1 MLALVAA
8 ASAQADDAD
17 GFHAEPSLYWT
28 SGESRI
34 DLNVAS
40 RYRLESWDAY
50 AMDSDSFWGVRNRAK
65 LTYTW
70 REQLQIVGEV
80 QDVRVGSMDPNGTG
94 VLATYRNAAE
104 GDYNAHGT
112 DIHLL
117 WAEFRFTPAFSF
129 RVGRQ
134 DLKVGPEVSYPEAD
148 WRYLKTVRLG
158 ERLIGS
164 VGFSHEERAAD
175 GITIRADFGESN
187 LFVFAAQP
195 TTGVFEVD
203 QAYRPLHD
211 VSYEGAQW
219 TVKRGTW
226 LPDTELAA
234 FAIAYQD
241 TREPDDG
248 GLPHGL
254 SLATFGG
261 SLLGVYLLGPG
272 ALDVLFFG
280 AGQLGSYDRLD
291 HAAWALLGEVGY
303 QLEELPWKPWLRAG
317 VNAASGDSNPNDG
330 DHQTFFNLLPS
341 NHIYYGFAD
350 QLALQNVVNPFVQLR
365 LAPLEMLTLNLFAHW
380 FRLANPDDARYS
392 GTGVYNTQTFGFPAQ
407 PSRGFTHVGREYD
420 VVATLN
426 PHKAL
431 TLEAGWSWFQGGAL
445 FDVSPNRSQNL
456 QFGYVQ
462 AELRY

>member
-1 MLALVAA
+1 M
-8 ASAQADDAD
+8 
-17 GFHAEPSLYWT
+17 
-28 SGESRI
+28 
-34 DLNVAS
+34 N
-40 RYRLESWDAY
+40 
-50 AMDSDSFWGVRNRAK
+50 SDSFWGLRNRLK

-70 REQLQIVGEV
+70 REKLQLVGEV
-80 QDVRVGSMDPNGTG
+80 QDVRVGSMDSTGTG
-94 VLATYRNAAE
+94 LLATYRNAAE

-117 WAEFRFTPAFSF
+117 WAEFRFTPLASF

-134 DLKVGPEVSYPEAD
+134 DLKVGPEVVYPEAD
-148 WRYLKTVRLG
+148 WKYLKTQRLG

-175 GITIRADFGESN
+175 GITVRADFGGHN
-187 LFVFAAQP
+187 LFAFAAQP

-211 VSYEGAQW
+211 VTYEGAQW

-241 TREPDDG
+241 RRSVEDA
-248 GLPHGL
+248 GLPHHI
-254 SLATFGG
+254 SLVTFGG
-261 SLLGVYLLGPG
+261 SWLGVYPLGFGSLDFLLY
-272 ALDVLFFG
+272 G
-280 AGQLGSYDRLD
+280 AGQLGSYDTLD
-291 HAAWALLGEVGY
+291 DAGWAALAEVGWH
-303 QLEELPWKPWLRAG
+303 LDELPWQPWLRGG
-317 VNAASGDSNPNDG
+317 VNAASGDQDPNDG
-330 DHQTFFNLLPS
+330 AHQTFFNMIPT

-350 QLALQNVVNPFVQLR
+350 QLALQNVVNPFIQLR
-365 LAPLEMLTLNLFAHW
+365 LAPHEMLALNLFVHW
-380 FRLANPDDARYS
+380 FRLTNSSDARYS
-392 GTGVYNTQTFGFPAQ
+392 GTGVYNTETFGFNAQ

-420 VVATLN
+420 IVATIT

-431 TLEAGWSWFQGGAL
+431 TVEAGWSWLEGGAL
-445 FDVSPNRSQNL
+445 FGLNRSQNL
-456 QFGYVQ
+456 QWGYVQ

>member
-34 DLNVAS
+34 DLNVSS

-148 WRYLKTVRLG
+148 WRYLKTARLG

-175 GITIRADFGESN
+175 GITTRADFGESN

-211 VSYEGAQW
+211 VTYEGAQW

-226 LPDTELAA
+226 LPDTELA
-234 FAIAYQD
+234 
-241 TREPDDG
+241 
-248 GLPHGL
+248 GLR
-254 SLATFGG
+254 
-261 SLLGVYLLGPG
+261 
-272 ALDVLFFG
+272 
-280 AGQLGSYDRLD
+280 DRLPG
-291 HAAWALLGEVGY
+291 H
-303 QLEELPWKPWLRAG
+303 PRAG
-317 VNAASGDSNPNDG
+317 
-330 DHQTFFNLLPS
+330 
-341 NHIYYGFAD
+341 
-350 QLALQNVVNPFVQLR
+350 
-365 LAPLEMLTLNLFAHW
+365 
-380 FRLANPDDARYS
+380 
-392 GTGVYNTQTFGFPAQ
+392 
-407 PSRGFTHVGREYD
+407 
-420 VVATLN
+420 
-426 PHKAL
+426 
-431 TLEAGWSWFQGGAL
+431 
-445 FDVSPNRSQNL
+445 
-456 QFGYVQ
+456 
-462 AELRY
+462 